1 MTILLQLVASGVAIG
16 MIYAAIAFGYQ
27 LTFATSKTLNFGQGE
42 ALALGAL
49 FGLTLVPF
57 TGYWL
62 MLPLVLVFGF
72 ALGAVVERL
81 AVRPA
86 VRIKSEYGWIMAT
99 IALGIIF
106 RNLAENIWGRD
117 DLRFPSP
124 LPETAIQLGGIR
136 VLPMELLIVGGALL
150 MMLLVELFNRKSIWG
165 KAVVATSNDID
176 AAGLMGIDTKR
187 VITLSY
193 SVSAMTAAFA
203 GVLVAPVTLT
213 GATMGAV
220 LALKAF
226 AVAII
231 GGLESGIGVIV
242 GGLILG
248 VAETLT
254 GFYVSTGY
262 KDVPGLILLLVVLSI
277 RPVGLFGKA
286 AVNKV

>member
-1 MTILLQLVASGVAIG
+1 MTIFLQLVASGVAVG

-49 FGLTLVPF
+49 FGLTLAPF

-62 MLPLVLVFGF
+62 MIPLVLVFGF

-86 VRIKSEYGWIMAT
+86 IKIKSEYGWIMAT

-117 DLRFPSP
+117 DLKFPSP
-124 LPETAIQLGGIR
+124 LPDAAVEMGGIR
-136 VLPMELLIVGGALL
+136 VLPMEMLIVAGALL
-150 MMLLVELFNRKSIWG
+150 MMLCVEIFNRKSIWG

-176 AAGLMGIDTKR
+176 AAGLMGINTKR
-187 VITLSY
+187 IITLSY
-193 SVSAMTAAFA
+193 SISAMTAAFA

-231 GGLESGIGVIV
+231 GGLESGLGVIV
-242 GGLILG
+242 GGLI
-248 VAETLT
+248 
-254 GFYVSTGY
+254 
-262 KDVPGLILLLVVLSI
+262 VLSI

-286 AVNKV
+286 VIKKV